1 MNVLFLLGRIVF
13 GGYFVYS
20 GVNHYLHHGMMKGYA
35 ASKGVSAPHVA
46 VPGTGTMIVAGGASI
61 VTGFQPKIGA
71 LLIIG
76 FLVGVSPKMHD
87 FWNIEDQ
94 GQQMNDMIN
103 FTKNMA
109 LIGAALTLLS
119 RPEPWPLSL
128 GAAEPGES
136 QQKRVAA

>member
-1 MNVLFLLGRIVF
+1 MNFLFLLGRIIY

-20 GVNHYLHHGMMKGYA
+20 GVNHYLHHDMMKGYA
-35 ASKGVSAPHVA
+35 QSKGVASPHVA
-46 VPGTGTMIVAGGASI
+46 VPGTGAMMVAGGASI
-61 VTGFQPKIGA
+61 ATGYQPKIGA

-76 FLVGVSPKMHD
+76 FLAGVSSKMHD

-128 GAAEPGES
+128 STAEPEES
-136 QQKRVAA
+136 ERKRFAA